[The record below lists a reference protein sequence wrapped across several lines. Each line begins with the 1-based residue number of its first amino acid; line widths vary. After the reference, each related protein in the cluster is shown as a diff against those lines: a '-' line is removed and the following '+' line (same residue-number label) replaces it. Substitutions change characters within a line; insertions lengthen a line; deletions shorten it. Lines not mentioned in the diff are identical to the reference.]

1 LARQLL
7 LLWASD
13 APALAKALSGNFD
26 SDIKGRYR
34 MNRKLLALAPIAA
47 LALGAQAASAATI
60 CAGCEKIDGAA
71 GTYIGSYN
79 PTTLDEGTF
88 NHTGIQGDVGQNT
101 AFTDFF
107 VFDLNPGGM
116 GSISAD
122 FTLTTGIRNFVGR
135 LWTAAEGTNCGAGAP
150 SACTA
155 IVPGT
160 LLVTATE
167 SNRRWEIIA
176 SGLEAGRYIIH
187 VTGETR
193 PSGNSSYS
201 GQLSFTVPEPG
212 TLALLGLGLAGLGLS
227 RRRKAN

>member
-1 LARQLL
+1 
-7 LLWASD
+7 
-13 APALAKALSGNFD
+13 
-26 SDIKGRYR
+26 
-34 MNRKLLALAPIAA
+34 MNRKLLALATIAA

-176 SGLEAGRYIIH
+176 SGLEAGRYIIQ

-227 RRRKAN
+227 RRRKAT